1 MSGVG
6 GRLDGKTALITGATS
21 GMGVDVVRRF
31 VAEGAKVVF
40 CGRSE
45 GAGQAVAA
53 EIGPGAHYIR
63 ADVSREDEVAALVA
77 GAKAELGGRIDILFN
92 NAAPALRDTP
102 VTELDAATVAAAAAG
117 IFGSVVLMTKHVVP
131 VMIAQGGGSILN
143 NGSTAAHRANSSP
156 SVYSAMKAA
165 VCHFSRCMA
174 LELAEHG
181 IRVNTVSPGA
191 VPTPIFLQSLG
202 IAPDHQARAMA
213 ALQGAFARAL
223 PVGRAG
229 RGSDIA
235 AAAVFFAS
243 DESAY
248 VTGQDLVVD
257 GGLTAGLSNA
267 AKRGQAEMMRAAL
280 SQMGG

>member
-1 MSGVG
+1 MTQ
-6 GRLDGKTALITGATS
+6 RLAGKTALITGATS

-31 VAEGAKVVF
+31 VREGAQVVF

-45 GAGQAVAA
+45 GAGEAVAA
-53 EIGPGAHYIR
+53 DIGPGASFLR

-77 GAKAELGGRIDILFN
+77 GAKAQLGGRIDFLFN
-92 NAAPALRDTP
+92 NAAPAMRDTP
-102 VTELDAATVAAAAAG
+102 VTELDAQTLADAAAG
-117 IFGSVVLMTKHVVP
+117 IFGSVALMTKHVAP
-131 VMIAQGGGSILN
+131 VMIAQRGGSILN

-202 IAPDHQARAMA
+202 IPATRQAEAMA

-223 PVGRAG
+223 PIGRAG
-229 RGSDIA
+229 RGEDIA

-243 DESAY
+243 DEAAY

-280 SQMGG
+280 SQLGG